1 MNFELYVDNELHY
14 ISTVVITYITK
25 KEPKPDDRLSKFD
38 WRDLSPIFFDHNA
51 SSLSKSILETNK
63 TSFASYSLIQ

>member
-38 WRDLSPIFFDHNA
+38 WRDLSPIFLAIILLHN
-51 SSLSKSILETNK
+51 LEV
-63 TSFASYSLIQ
+63 F